1 MTAAKRSKAPGPNLS
16 VAPPSGTFAIGTA
29 ASLHSAQFYDDE
41 DRLLAKVTDLVIAAL
56 ASGDRVVLIATS
68 ARLRA
73 LAGRVAACGY
83 SPSELQV
90 VDAQLLLPRLL
101 NHGSPTAERLG
112 VLLSALRAGPE
123 NSANTGRRTLV
134 YSELTD
140 LLTRA
145 GDAAAAVELEALWND
160 ACSEHSL
167 SLVCACALESFTGE
181 GSRERFFDLCQQHAW
196 VTPAEPFP
204 RLDDR
209 NACLRDICAIQQRVR
224 HLEREGDRAEASDAV
239 KELFLAI
246 LGHDLRGPLS
256 TVLASARVL
265 GENPELPET
274 ARHGVERILRSGE
287 RMRRLVAQLLDAASA
302 RQPGGVP
309 VVLGPERDLRPLVA
323 RMVDEVRA
331 SNGNLQI
338 EHHDNGPVLAC
349 FDADRL
355 EQVVSNL
362 LGNAVAHGDP
372 NRPIQIWVE
381 GDDAVAQLCVHNHGT
396 PIPPEFLGLLFDPFK
411 RARGK
416 RDASGG
422 LGLGLYIAERI
433 MSAHG
438 GSIEV
443 WSTLEDGTRFEARL
457 PRSVHGGLEQ

>member
-1 MTAAKRSKAPGPNLS
+1 MTAAKRSKALGPTLS

-29 ASLHSAQFYDDE
+29 ASLHAAQFYEDE
-41 DRLLAKVTDLVIAAL
+41 DRLLAKVTDLAIAAL
-56 ASGDRVVLIATS
+56 ASGDRVVLIATN

-73 LAGRVAACGY
+73 LAGRVAACGF
-83 SPSELQV
+83 SPAELQV
-90 VDAQLLLPRLL
+90 VDAEVLLPRLL
-101 NHGSPTAERLG
+101 VSGSPDAERLR
-112 VLLSALRAGPE
+112 VALSALQSGPE
-123 NSANTGRRTLV
+123 NSPKDGRRTLV

-145 GDAAAAVELEALWND
+145 GETAAASKLEELWND
-160 ACSEHSL
+160 ACSEQSL

-181 GSRERFFDLCQQHAW
+181 GSRDRFLDVCRQHAW

-209 NACLRDICAIQQRVR
+209 NACLRDICAMQQRVR
-224 HLEREGDRAEASDAV
+224 HLEHESERVEASDAV

-265 GENPELPET
+265 GENPELPDA

-287 RMRRLVAQLLDAASA
+287 RMRRLVGQLLDAASA

-309 VVLGPERDLRPLVA
+309 VVPGPERDLRPLVA
-323 RMVDEVRA
+323 RIVDEVRA
-331 SNGNLQI
+331 SSGNSQI
-338 EHHDNGPVLAC
+338 EHRDDGPVLAR
-349 FDADRL
+349 FDVDRL

-372 NRPIQIWVE
+372 NRPIRIWVE
-381 GDDAVAQLCVHNHGT
+381 GDDTVARLCVHNHGT

-443 WSTLEDGTRFEARL
+443 SSTLEEGTQFNATLPRWREAR
-457 PRSVHGGLEQ
+457 